1 MSRTELE
8 KLIYVKHPHKQTQQ
22 NQIDALVESPSD
34 RFDFLV
40 LFFNF
45 GNASYRYMSLARG
58 EETIEDFEDWLEGL
72 PERVRNTFRKEGF
85 EAAKSTW
92 PFRRH
97 VMERRD
103 LGMDEYIKSLLRPDD
118 WEKWNEYK
126 KSDGDDQ

>member
-8 KLIYVKHPHKQTQQ
+8 KLIYVKHRHKQTQQ

-72 PERVRNTFRKEGF
+72 PERVRTTFRKEGF

-103 LGMDEYIKSLLRPDD
+103 LGMDEYIKSLLHPAD
-118 WEKWNEYK
+118 WEKWSEYK